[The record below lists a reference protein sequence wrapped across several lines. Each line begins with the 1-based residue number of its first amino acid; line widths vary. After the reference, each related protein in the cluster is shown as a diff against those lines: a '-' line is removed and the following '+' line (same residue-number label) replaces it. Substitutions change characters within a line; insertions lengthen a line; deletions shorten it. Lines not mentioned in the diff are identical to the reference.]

1 MSYHYQINETHEN
14 ATCLQ
19 IEESIVVEKS
29 LSSNYLHLSSSSP
42 YFIILLSES
51 CHMVSE

>member
-19 IEESIVVEKS
+19 IEESIVVEKN
-29 LSSNYLHLSSSSP
+29 LPTTYTSP
-42 YFIILLSES
+42 PPPLILLF
-51 CHMVSE
+51 CLVKAVTW